1 MLFFDQDDYYI
12 CIGIVS
18 NGSRPRR
25 SKSAKKPEY
34 TYFVLHGPDRDEG
47 GGLDDDFHGNNSD
60 DSRPNSNQS
69 SCVITKEQVSD
80 NLQVYVLYSIHIFFS
95 T

>member
-1 MLFFDQDDYYI
+1 MEGDPAGQRVL
-12 CIGIVS
+12 
-18 NGSRPRR
+18 
-25 SKSAKKPEY
+25 KKNFSVLY
-34 TYFVLHGPDRDEG
+34 NVYSYFVLHGPNRDEG

-80 NLQVYVLYSIHIFFS
+80 NK
-95 T
+95 